1 MSDDLINQIT
11 LNFLISKQQLQ
22 KLNKKLK
29 QKEADVLKTDM
40 EIYKDQIVEL
50 FTKIIND
57 ELPDDL
63 LEDVKHSYN
72 YFIEKSIY
80 YLKIRLQADSLED
93 AVVNLEEESVVNLE
107 EESVVNLE
115 EDSVVNLE
123 EDSVVNLEE
132 DAPGCKTVYKKN
144 NKNTKSKGVDNI
156 QQLPLDWFNQVRQT
170 YKQNHIIPR
179 QKKQ

>member
-29 QKEADVLKTDM
+29 QKEEDVLKTDM

-80 YLKIRLQADSLED
+80 YLKIRLQED
-93 AVVNLEEESVVNLE
+93 A
-107 EESVVNLE
+107 
-115 EDSVVNLE
+115 VVNLE